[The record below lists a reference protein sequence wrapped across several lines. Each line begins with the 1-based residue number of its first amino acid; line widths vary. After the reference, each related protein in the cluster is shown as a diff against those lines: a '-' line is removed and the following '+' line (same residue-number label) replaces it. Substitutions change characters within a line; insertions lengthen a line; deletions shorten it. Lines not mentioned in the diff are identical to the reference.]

1 VSGADP
7 ENPRQFEAGRKFQ
20 RPFPTGKKPSKTMK
34 RSQAILFGA
43 LLSIGLGASAQ
54 GPQQQPAAPAQGPKQ
69 NVAPGAAAQVL
80 PDFADLVERYGPA
93 VVNINTRTRGR
104 GQQQLPPGLS
114 EDDPFFEFF
123 RRFMP
128 DQQPPGRRGTPPRG
142 GDAPPQQPRGQL
154 RPFGLGSGFVVSA
167 DGFIVTNAHVVEN
180 AEEITVRFSDKRELI
195 AKVIGADTR
204 SDVAVIKVEATGL
217 PVVKIGDTKKL
228 RVGEWVIAIGSPFGF
243 SNTVTAGIVSATSRE
258 NLSGDPNLDA
268 VPFIQTDVAVNPGNS
283 GGPLLNMRGEVVG
296 INSQIFSRTGSF
308 AGISFAIPIDYA
320 FNVADQLMKTGK
332 VVRGRIGVGI
342 QNVTKDLADSLG
354 LGKAAGAAVSNV
366 EDGSPAAKAGL
377 EVGDVIL
384 KIDGRPVEGSADL
397 SRTIRALKPGT
408 KVNLNV
414 WRGGKPRDLVV
425 VVAEFK
431 DEEAT
436 RTAQAGKGGKKPET
450 KPGKL
455 GVAVIELTAEQK
467 RVLKV
472 TGGVVVEAADGGAL
486 AAGIGP
492 GDVIMRVN
500 NIDIANVKVFNETIA
515 KIDPKKPVALLIRD
529 ENGTRFVTFRPEGD

>member
-1 VSGADP
+1 
-7 ENPRQFEAGRKFQ
+7 
-20 RPFPTGKKPSKTMK
+20 MK
-34 RSQAILFGA
+34 RLQASLFGA
-43 LLSIGLGASAQ
+43 LLSIGLAAHAQ
-54 GPQQQPAAPAQGPKQ
+54 APAQSPAQGPKQ
-69 NVAPGAAAQVL
+69 NITPGTPAQVL

-93 VVNINTRTRGR
+93 VVNINTRSRGR
-104 GQQQLPPGLS
+104 SQQQLPGLS

-128 DQQPPGRRGTPPRG
+128 DQQPPGGNRRGQPRDGPQTPRG
-142 GDAPPQQPRGQL
+142 PL
-154 RPFGLGSGFVVSA
+154 RPFGLGSGFVVSP

-180 AEEITVRFSDKRELI
+180 AEEITVRFSDKRELT
-195 AKVIGADTR
+195 AKVVGADTR

-354 LGKAAGAAVSNV
+354 LARAQGAAVSNV
-366 EDGSPAAKAGL
+366 EEGSPAGKAGL

-384 KIDGRPVEGSADL
+384 KIDGRAVEGSADL
-397 SRTIRALKPGT
+397 SRTIRSLKPGT
-408 KVNLNV
+408 KVNLNI
-414 WRGGKPRDLVV
+414 WRGGKPRDVV
-425 VVAEFK
+425 VTVSEFK
-431 DEEAT
+431 DDEAT
-436 RTAQAGKGGKKPET
+436 KTAAAGKGGKKAES

-455 GVAVIELTAEQK
+455 GVAVVELTAEQK

-472 TGGVVVEAADGGAL
+472 TGGVAVEASDGAAQ

-500 NIDIANVKVFNETIA
+500 NVDVANVKAFNDTVA
-515 KIDPKKPVALLIRD
+515 KLDLKKPVALLIRD
-529 ENGTRFVTFRPEGD
+529 ENGTRFVTFRPEGE

>member
-1 VSGADP
+1 MTRLLATFS
-7 ENPRQFEAGRKFQ
+7 
-20 RPFPTGKKPSKTMK
+20 
-34 RSQAILFGA
+34 GA
-43 LLSIGLGASAQ
+43 LLTFAFAAQ
-54 GPQQQPAAPAQGPKQ
+54 AQNPAAQPQAPEKGPKQ
-69 NVAPGAAAQVL
+69 TIAPGTPAQVL

-104 GQQQLPPGLS
+104 GQQQLPGLS

-128 DQQPPGRRGTPPRG
+128 DQQPPGRRQGPRDAPQQTPRG
-142 GDAPPQQPRGQL
+142 PL
-154 RPFGLGSGFVVSA
+154 RPFGLGSGFVVSQ

-195 AKVIGADTR
+195 AKVVGADTR

-366 EDGSPAAKAGL
+366 EEGSPAGKAGL

-384 KIDGRPVEGSADL
+384 KIDGRTVEGSADL
-397 SRTIRALKPGT
+397 SRTIRSLKPGT
-408 KVNLNV
+408 KVNLGV
-414 WRGGKPRDLVV
+414 WRGGKPRDIVV
-425 VVAEFK
+425 TVAEFK

-436 RTAQAGKGGKKPET
+436 KTADKGKGGKKPET

-467 RVLKV
+467 KALKV
-472 TGGVVVEAADGGAL
+472 TGGVVVEAADGAAL
-486 AAGIGP
+486 AAGVGP

-500 NIDIANVKVFNETIA
+500 NIDVANVKAFNEVAA
-515 KIDPKKPVALLIRD
+515 KLDPKKPVALLIRD
-529 ENGTRFVTFRPEGD
+529 ENGTRFVTFRPEGE